1 MTIRKSFLSAF
12 DRASKTT
19 YFKDLRKLE
28 GKTFEETSPSSGET
42 VELNALE
49 ATIYE
54 FCLNWYKRYEQGRD
68 CEVPVSTYDNMR
80 NYLLFL
86 NVRAYMELLDEEDWE
101 EEEVDD

>member
-68 CEVPVSTYDNMR
+68 CEVPVSTYDKMR

-86 NVRAYMELLDEEDWE
+86 NVRA
-101 EEEVDD
+101 